1 MATAESPANRRY
13 SCSQGEIEI
22 NVTSAEEWHALADCI
37 GRPELAYEGSWEAV
51 SIAEPDGPIARVL
64 EEMFAEDAAD
74 VWLRRLESH
83 DVPCR
88 EIP

>member
-1 MATAESPANRRY
+1 MAAVQSPADRRY
-13 SCSQGEIEI
+13 RCSKGEIEI
-22 NVTSAEEWHALADCI
+22 AVTNAEEWHAVAVCV

-64 EEMFAEDAAD
+64 EEMFAEDAAE

-88 EIP
+88 IV